1 MTSRTHQRLLAASLL
16 LVVSS
21 LSACGDPN
29 SAQGSAGQPV
39 DTRGTTDSSLGL
51 PPPASTVTP
60 PPPSGLDQAPT
71 VTTPLN
77 RNVRDSTMGS
87 LCWARRAVV
96 LTMVQQYVGDG
107 RTVPGAAEQ
116 SAIVSALEQ
125 SAREVSLATPGLPP
139 EVAKFAERFSADLA
153 GGITMFQS
161 RTVKPDEA
169 LNFFRFEEYPDA
181 EVFVRLAGKT
191 ENCVDI

>member
-1 MTSRTHQRLLAASLL
+1 MKSRTHQRLLAALLL

-21 LSACGDPN
+21 LLACGDPN

-39 DTRGTTDSSLGL
+39 DTSGATDSSAGL
-51 PPPASTVTP
+51 PPPASAVTP
-60 PPPSGLDQAPT
+60 PPPGGIDQAPT

-107 RTVPGAAEQ
+107 RTVPGAADGI
-116 SAIVSALEQ
+116 AIVSALEQ
-125 SAREVSLATPGLPP
+125 SAREVSLATAGLPP

-153 GGITMFQS
+153 SGIATFQS
-161 RTVKPDEA
+161 RSVKADEA

-181 EVFVRLAGKT
+181 EAFVRLAGKT
-191 ENCVDI
+191 ENCVDT